1 MDFGWVGVKGI
12 HLQEAEEQLAFP
24 GGSAGKESARNARDL
39 GSIPGLGKCPRG
51 GHGNT
56 LQNSCLE
63 EPVDRGTWQ
72 ATVHGVVE
80 SWKWLNG

>member
-12 HLQEAEEQLAFP
+12 HLQEAEGQLGVP
-24 GGSAGKESARNARDL
+24 GGSAGKESARNAGDL

-51 GHGNT
+51 GHGNA

-63 EPVDRGTWQ
+63 EPVDRG
-72 ATVHGVVE
+72 A
-80 SWKWLNG
+80 